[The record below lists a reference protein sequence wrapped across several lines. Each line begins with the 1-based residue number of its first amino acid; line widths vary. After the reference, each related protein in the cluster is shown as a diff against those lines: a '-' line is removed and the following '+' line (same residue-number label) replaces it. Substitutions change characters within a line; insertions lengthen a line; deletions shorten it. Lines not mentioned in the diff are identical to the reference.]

1 MAFFILTNGNLSQID
16 FDYLTHNSGSRL
28 DPTLSPI
35 EQRPVIIKREE
46 SKDTFALEVMS
57 SPVITLDH
65 ESFAKEAIEL
75 LKNKGIHH
83 LVLTDGD
90 QVKGL
95 VSDRDISWL
104 KKLELDEHAMA
115 GQFMA
120 SMILVCHEETPIDHL
135 ARVMVRE
142 HISAIPVVNS
152 LKQLTGIVTHHDLLR
167 WIFE

>member
-83 LVLTDGD
+83 LVLTEGD